1 MSSEALG
8 GGVMI
13 LVAAVLWVAY
23 LMPTWAR
30 RKRYLAT
37 ERNAVRLQQTLRV
50 LAETAEVPRHVY
62 LEANARTV
70 AEQQKLLAQVE
81 AEERRETKAAA
92 DAATEV
98 RRAAAALAA
107 AARPPVVVTPAQS
120 MQRLRRARAIS
131 SSVLLLGLFGTVG
144 GSVVAAVSGAWLL
157 LAVAAIAVLV
167 AMNTLARLNRAARA
181 KRVATLERVE
191 WVEAR
196 TRPAMAP
203 FEPVQ
208 LEATHVEPV
217 TWTPQSLPRPMHL
230 SRGSIAQAAMA
241 SVEAANR
248 LRQASVDA
256 ERERR
261 SAPLVAAALATRA
274 PAAPVTPIT
283 RPSARP
289 AAAASAGTTAGTSAG
304 TSVTPAAPTSRFASM
319 GIVGETEPGMTDLD
333 AVLRRR
339 RAVG

>member
-23 LMPTWAR
+23 LMPTWSR
-30 RKRYLAT
+30 RKQYLAT

-50 LAETAEVPRHVY
+50 LAETAEVPRHVH

-70 AEQQKLLAQVE
+70 VEQNKLLAQAE
-81 AEERRETKAAA
+81 AEARRDVKAAA
-92 DAATEV
+92 DAAAEV

-107 AARPPVVVTPAQS
+107 AARPPIVVTPAQLLR
-120 MQRLRRARAIS
+120 RLRRARALS
-131 SSVLLLGLFGTVG
+131 SGVLLLGLLAAVVG
-144 GSVVAAVSGAWLL
+144 GVVASATGAWLL
-157 LAVAAIAVLV
+157 LAVG
-167 AMNTLARLNRAARA
+167 AMVTLASVSTLARLNRAARA
-181 KRVATLERVE
+181 KRMVVVDSEDWAPPRI
-191 WVEAR
+191 
-196 TRPAMAP
+196 RPAMAP

-208 LEATHVEPV
+208 LETTPVEPV

-261 SAPLVAAALATRA
+261 SAPLMAAAVAMRA
-274 PAAPVTPIT
+274 PAAAVTAIS
-283 RPSARP
+283 RPTTRP
-289 AAAASAGTTAGTSAG
+289 AASVVGAA
-304 TSVTPAAPTSRFASM
+304 TPAAPTSRFASM

>member
-1 MSSEALG
+1 MSGEALG

-23 LMPTWAR
+23 LMPTWSR
-30 RKRYLAT
+30 RKQYLAT

-50 LAETAEVPRHVY
+50 LAETAEVPRHVH

-70 AEQQKLLAQVE
+70 VEQQKVLAQVE
-81 AEERRETKAAA
+81 AEARREAKATA
-92 DAATEV
+92 DAAAEV

-107 AARPPVVVTPAQS
+107 AARTPVVVTPAQTL
-120 MQRLRRARAIS
+120 RGLRRARALT
-131 SSVLLLGLFGTVG
+131 SSVLLLGLIVT
-144 GSVVAAVSGAWLL
+144 VSGAVTSGWLL
-157 LAVAAIAVLV
+157 LAFGVIVVL
-167 AMNTLARLNRAARA
+167 ATMRSLARLNRAARST
-181 KRVATLERVE
+181 RLVAVDSAD
-191 WVEAR
+191 WVAPR
-196 TRPAMAP
+196 IRPTMAP
-203 FEPVQ
+203 FEPVH
-208 LEATHVEPV
+208 LEATPVHHV

-241 SVEAANR
+241 SVEAANS

-261 SAPLVAAALATRA
+261 SAAVAAASAA
-274 PAAPVTPIT
+274 PAAPVTPISRPAT
-283 RPSARP
+283 RPATRP
-289 AAAASAGTTAGTSAG
+289 GASA
-304 TSVTPAAPTSRFASM
+304 TPDAALSRFASM
-319 GIVGETEPGMTDLD
+319 GIVGETEPGMIDLD